1 VARIRNIATGLAV
14 FITAVLCSV
23 DSAFAR
29 PAPPPDVPGPG
40 TFPTPV
46 SAHAASNGMGWWS
59 VALIAFALAVVAVC
73 AAALWHNYRSH
84 HRLAQRPAVA

>member
-1 VARIRNIATGLAV
+1 
-14 FITAVLCSV
+14 
-23 DSAFAR
+23 
-29 PAPPPDVPGPG
+29 
-40 TFPTPV
+40 
-46 SAHAASNGMGWWS
+46 MGWWS